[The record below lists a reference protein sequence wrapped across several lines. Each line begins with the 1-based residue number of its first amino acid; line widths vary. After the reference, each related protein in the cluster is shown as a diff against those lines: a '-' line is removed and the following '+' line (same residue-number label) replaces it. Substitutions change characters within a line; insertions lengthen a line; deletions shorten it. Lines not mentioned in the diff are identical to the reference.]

1 MCLFKDS
8 HSGTSHWQVVRI
20 TVPLFLGWPQFRD
33 ASAHGKPW
41 RGTYARE
48 VDVTEPCG
56 VRAPEVVR
64 SEAVRGGVCSPLPW
78 KPGGHTMRACWK
90 GSGRAQIWAVPACR
104 GMLRWATAAMDAA
117 EGW

>member
-8 HSGTSHWQVVRI
+8 HSGPDHWQVVRR

-33 ASAHGKPW
+33 ASAMESNEEGLMPGKSAGRSP
-41 RGTYARE
+41 A
-48 VDVTEPCG
+48 

-90 GSGRAQIWAVPACR
+90 GSGRAQIWAVPVCR